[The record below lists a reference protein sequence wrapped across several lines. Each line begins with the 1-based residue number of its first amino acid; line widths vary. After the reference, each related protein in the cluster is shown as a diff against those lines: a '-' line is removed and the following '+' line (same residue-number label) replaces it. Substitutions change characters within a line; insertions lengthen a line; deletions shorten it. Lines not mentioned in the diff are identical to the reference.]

1 VRDRIRRSA
10 TLALLAAVLTAGAS
24 FASDEGELLRKI
36 KSDVFDRNWPQV
48 LSECDE
54 FIASY
59 QRSQALPRAYYYRA
73 QALESLKRLD
83 EAIKAYTEFLKRFP
97 SETGALKEDAMLKRI
112 TLARILYQ
120 NKNKAHLGIILEG
133 MDEDGSTQIYAAIEA
148 SRIDHIPA
156 QKKAIP
162 ILKDCAQFET
172 QQELKNECVVGLL
185 RLDPKLV
192 PQELNPGP
200 GAAPPAAGQAK
211 MIRVEIFN
219 KLQKKVVVRVNL
231 PIAFGELLLDAI
243 DENYRKL
250 IEEKLAQENPGTTMK
265 MPDFKKLLEAIKS
278 GGPQT
283 LVEIDNDEDSIK
295 VWIE

>member
-1 VRDRIRRSA
+1 MRDRIRRTA
-10 TLALLAAVLTAGAS
+10 TLALLAAVLTASGAL
-24 FASDEGELLRKI
+24 ASDEGELLRRI

-54 FIASY
+54 FIKSY

-73 QALESLKRLD
+73 QALESLKRFD

-120 NKNKAHLGIILEG
+120 NGNKAHLGIILEG

-148 SRIDHIPA
+148 SKIDHIPA

-172 QQELKNECVVGLL
+172 QQELKNECVVALF
-185 RLDPKLV
+185 RLDPKQV
-192 PQELNPGP
+192 PTTVGP
-200 GAAPPAAGQAK
+200 VAPAAGQAK
-211 MIRVEIFN
+211 LIRVEIFD
-219 KLQKKVVVRVNL
+219 KAQKKVVVRVNL
-231 PIAFGELLLDAI
+231 PIAFGELLIESL
-243 DENYRKL
+243 EPMYREMIQKK
-250 IEEKLAQENPGTTMK
+250 IQAEHGTEFQ
-265 MPDFKKLLEAIKS
+265 MPDWKKFLEGLKS

-283 LVEIDNDEDSIK
+283 LVEIDNEENAIK
-295 VWIE
+295 VWLE